1 MPCFD
6 RISRLAFPALAPL
19 LAAAL
24 TGCAE
29 GEDPL
34 DGLNLFTIQDDINLG
49 IQTKEAI
56 EADPETYPVLDE
68 AQYPEAYAHL
78 YRMRDELLVSNDF
91 DNAKK
96 FEWELFIIEDDETL
110 NAFCAPGGY
119 IYVYTGLMKFLD
131 QEDELVGVLGHE
143 MAHADQRHSTEQL
156 TEAYGI
162 QTVANLLLG
171 EDGGLAGQIASA
183 VAGLTFSRADE
194 AEADSYSVQYLCD
207 TDYAADGAAGFFE
220 QLLDE
225 SSGGYEIPEF
235 LSTHPSSESRVAD
248 IEALAKEL
256 GCSTVPNPDADYQD
270 VLNSLP

>member
-1 MPCFD
+1 MTRID
-6 RISRLAFPALAPL
+6 RIARLTSLAVAPL
-19 LAAAL
+19 LAV
-24 TGCAE
+24 GCAD
-29 GEDPL
+29 GSDPL
-34 DGLNLFTIQDDINLG
+34 DGVNLFTIQDDIDLG
-49 IQTKEAI
+49 LQTKEAI
-56 EADPETYPVLDE
+56 EDDPENYPLLDE

-78 YRMRDELLVSNDF
+78 YRMRDEILVSDDF

-96 FEWELFIIEDDETL
+96 FDWELFIIEDDETL

-131 QEDELVGVLGHE
+131 TEDELVGVLGHE

-183 VAGLTFSRADE
+183 VAGLSFSRADE
-194 AEADSYSVQYLCD
+194 AEADSYSVKYLCD

-220 QLLDE
+220 KLLDE
-225 SSGGYEIPEF
+225 SGSGGYEIPEF

-248 IEALAKEL
+248 IQGLAKDL
-256 GCSTVPNPDADYQD
+256 GCSTAENPDADYQE